1 MSSRVLIGSPRLR
14 TPLLGLVRRGQVLA
28 RDLKKKYVSA
38 DVLPNNKRNTSGRR
52 DPEHVGR
59 LRLLERVVHLKK
71 KYVSTSARISFLGK
85 DCGFSNVSCTDAR
98 IITLVV
104 IMKSEASRH

>member
-1 MSSRVLIGSPRLR
+1 MKRVLSGANWKSKT

-38 DVLPNNKRNTSGRR
+38 DVLPNKRNISARR

-71 KYVSTSARISFLGK
+71 KYVSG
-85 DCGFSNVSCTDAR
+85 
-98 IITLVV
+98 
-104 IMKSEASRH
+104 